1 MSDACQRLRP
11 ALFRVAE
18 GEASPEEALLAAQH
32 LPACTGCRILLHRE
46 HRLADLLGGLADPVG
61 VDDAFLSHVMG
72 AIPAEPPPRRR
83 RVLRVVAGAGVLAL
97 LALLWTLRPGAEGG
111 PIGAPPLALPDLQG
125 GERLAGGLAS
135 LAQLV
140 ASAAAQAGAS
150 LAPALPSFPHLHL
163 LALAL
168 VPLLGVGVALGSMVL
183 LFAAHSV
190 VTGFPPSPSGQGQP
204 IEPTD

>member
-32 LPACTGCRILLHRE
+32 LPTCTGCRILLHRE
-46 HRLADLLGGLADPVG
+46 HRLADLLDDLADPVG
-61 VDDAFLSHVMG
+61 VDEGFLSHVMG

-83 RVLRVVAGAGVLAL
+83 RLLRVVAGAGVLAL
-97 LALLWTLRPGAEGG
+97 LALLWSFRPLAGSGPGG
-111 PIGAPPLALPDLQG
+111 SLPLALPDLQG
-125 GERLAGGLAS
+125 SERLAGGLTG
-135 LAQLV
+135 LAQFL

-150 LAPALPSFPHLHL
+150 LAPALPSLPHLHL

-168 VPLLGVGVALGSMVL
+168 VPLLGLGLALGSMVL

-190 VTGFPPSPSGQGQP
+190 MTGFPKVGSGQGQP
-204 IEPTD
+204 VEPPE

>member
-18 GEASPEEALLAAQH
+18 GDASPEEALLAARH

-46 HRLADLLGGLADPVG
+46 HRLAGLLEELADPVG
-61 VDDAFLSHVMG
+61 VDEGFLGHVMG

-97 LALLWTLRPGAEGG
+97 LALLCSFRPGTE
-111 PIGAPPLALPDLQG
+111 GAPVGSLPLALPDLQG
-125 GERLAGGLAS
+125 GERLAGGLAG
-135 LAQLV
+135 LAQLL
-140 ASAAAQAGAS
+140 ASAAAHAGAS
-150 LAPALPSFPHLHL
+150 LAPALPSLPHLHL

-168 VPLLGVGVALGSMVL
+168 VPLLGAGLALGSMLL

-190 VTGFPPSPSGQGQP
+190 VTGFPGSGSGEGQP
-204 IEPTD
+204 VEPPK